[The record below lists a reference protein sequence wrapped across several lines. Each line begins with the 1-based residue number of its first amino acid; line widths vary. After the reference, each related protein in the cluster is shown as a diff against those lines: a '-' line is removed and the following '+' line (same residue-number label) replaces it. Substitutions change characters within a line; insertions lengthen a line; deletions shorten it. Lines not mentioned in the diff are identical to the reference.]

1 MNEQTNQQV
10 DYVLLQRL
18 HRMLTQLTDIEDRM
32 RRGPIQ
38 IRLVKTT
45 EQGFTDALEAKKL
58 ELQAVQKESRAKQS
72 QLDDREAK
80 LEDLRGKLNAA
91 DSNKE
96 YQLLKDRIAA
106 DEQANSVQADEI
118 FETLEKIDVLES
130 ELATAKENLE
140 KAKSETAGI
149 EKKVAEELVTL
160 KNEDAR
166 IRDELAVAL
175 ERLHPDLRVPYQRNI
190 KTMAED
196 TFASTDTKT
205 CGNCNLTLTQQTAS
219 NLLAKKPLVCNGCG
233 AILYREK

>member
-1 MNEQTNQQV
+1 
-10 DYVLLQRL
+10 
-18 HRMLTQLTDIEDRM
+18 MLRQLTDIEDRK

-45 EQGFTDALEAKKL
+45 EQGFSDAADEKKL
-58 ELQAVQKESRAKQS
+58 ELHAAQKVAKTKQA
-72 QLDDREAK
+72 QLDDRELK

-118 FETLEKIDVLES
+118 FETLEKMDVLEA
-130 ELATAKENLE
+130 EMATATANLD

-149 EKKVAEELVTL
+149 EKKVAEEQVVL
-160 KNEDAR
+160 KNDDAR
-166 IRDELAVAL
+166 VREELEAAL
-175 ERLHPDLRVPYQRNI
+175 KNLHTDLRAPYERNI
-190 KTMAED
+190 KSMGED
-196 TFASTDTKT
+196 ALASTDTKT
-205 CGNCNLTLTQQTAS
+205 CGNCNLTLTSQTAS
-219 NLLAKKPLVCNGCG
+219 DLLSCKPLLCKGCG